1 MLDVLL
7 FAVDALVDTLGY
19 VVIYDLDSALVKN
32 FIFERFMSTIDML
45 LRFIG
50 SFWVWNMCNYADSA
64 VSLLDDILHL
74 LNNNFII
81 LSIIN

>member
-50 SFWVWNMCNYADSA
+50 SFWV
-64 VSLLDDILHL
+64 
-74 LNNNFII
+74 
-81 LSIIN
+81 